1 MKATR
6 RAWVGRGVVA
16 VLAAVVANAVLSGLA
31 IRHDAALVALLA
43 AATVAAVLLTLTALD
58 VNTQTG
64 WTVHRGPA
72 RLETGEDTRT
82 AMYRHVVDVHLTS
95 LDADDTI
102 VWQIADL
109 GRHRV
114 RQLHG
119 RWYDESP
126 EQLADVLGPQLA
138 DWVTRD
144 RRHRYEPDTRH
155 QRYTVRQLGE
165 VVRRIEEL

>member
-1 MKATR
+1 MKRTT
-6 RAWVGRGVVA
+6 RAWVGRGVVV
-16 VLAAVVANAVLSGLA
+16 VLVAVVANAVLSGLA
-31 IRHDAALVALLA
+31 IQHDAALVALLA

-58 VNTQTG
+58 VSSQTG
-64 WTVHRGPA
+64 WTVSRGPA

-109 GRHRV
+109 GRQRV

-126 EQLADVLGPQLA
+126 EQLAELLGPQLA

-155 QRYTVRQLGE
+155 QRYSVRQLGE

>member
-1 MKATR
+1 MRATT
-6 RAWVGRGVVA
+6 RAWIGRGVVA
-16 VLAAVVANAVLSGLA
+16 VLLAVAANAVLSVLA
-31 IRHDAALVALLA
+31 IEHDAALVALLA
-43 AATVAAVLLTLTALD
+43 VSTVVVVLLTLAALD
-58 VNTQTG
+58 ANTQTG
-64 WTVHRGPA
+64 WTITRGPA

-109 GRHRV
+109 GRQRV

-119 RWYDESP
+119 KWYDESP
-126 EQLADVLGPQLA
+126 EQLIEMLGPQLA

-155 QRYTVRQLGE
+155 QRYSVRQLGE